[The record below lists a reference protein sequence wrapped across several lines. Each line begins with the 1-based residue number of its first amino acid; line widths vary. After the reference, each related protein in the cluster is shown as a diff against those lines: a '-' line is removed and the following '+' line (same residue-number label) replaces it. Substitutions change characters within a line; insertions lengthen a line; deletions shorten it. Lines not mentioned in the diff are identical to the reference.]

1 MPGVLYVGK
10 RKKEKKKKK
19 KREKEVKMNKYFLS
33 RQIKHNWFISL
44 DLICCVRWV
53 CDLSGFE
60 QLSLARSR

>member
-1 MPGVLYVGK
+1 MLERGRR
-10 RKKEKKKKK
+10 RKKKRK

>member
-1 MPGVLYVGK
+1 MLERGRRR
-10 RKKEKKKKK
+10 RKKKRK